1 MTAKDLADPAYWARQ
16 LRNAV
21 RFSDAIELV
30 LKDALGL
37 LLEVGPGRALSQIAQ
52 QHSAKSGEVTVFS
65 TLDSSHEQT
74 GEQALM
80 LTTLGKLWL
89 GGVKPDWDGF
99 YANEK
104 RRRIPL
110 PTYPFERKRHWVE
123 PISPRVSATA
133 IPAAMPAADPD
144 ASPGQLEEIIQQ
156 QLRLMNDQL
165 ALIQANEG
173 SQSSL

>member
-1 MTAKDLADPAYWARQ
+1 
-16 LRNAV
+16 
-21 RFSDAIELV
+21 
-30 LKDALGL
+30 
-37 LLEVGPGRALSQIAQ
+37 
-52 QHSAKSGEVTVFS
+52 
-65 TLDSSHEQT
+65 LDSSHEQT
-74 GEQALM
+74 GEQALV

-89 GGVKPDWDGF
+89 GGIKPDWDGF

-123 PISPRVSATA
+123 PISATVGTKLT
-133 IPAAMPAADPD
+133 PAAIPAADPD
-144 ASPGQLEEIIQQ
+144 VSPGDLEEIIQQ

-173 SQSSL
+173 SQPSQ